1 MTTVYTGKGNG
12 WQDSPWKVPGF
23 GSHSL
28 HGSHLPSASEVWEMQ
43 LLPDS
48 RREVGEGCWCIS
60 QSWWQRGLPGRW
72 QVLLGQ
78 SSQRWSQGPTCRGTI
93 VHSPRHVQVLQVHQ
107 MRPQG
112 VLSEKRSSVAPR
124 GPERLGRGV
133 FGCSHW
139 RTRSRDWEPVSPY
152 FFKTMPRLGPP
163 FQERN
168 GSFHLLA
175 SKQNHNYHQYRP
187 RA

>member
-1 MTTVYTGKGNG
+1 MSDMGPGSTEQEQTVPGPDSTGHQWFDLVDQGPSQPSTNSLARRLLVVTTVYTGKGNG

-78 SSQRWSQGPTCRGTI
+78 SSQRWSQRDVDTASGCRDRRT
-93 VHSPRHVQVLQVHQ
+93 VATVLQLIPSDSKNIASRHHQ
-107 MRPQG
+107 CYRTDSKTNTVRKPSQG
-112 VLSEKRSSVAPR
+112 
-124 GPERLGRGV
+124 
-133 FGCSHW
+133 
-139 RTRSRDWEPVSPY
+139 
-152 FFKTMPRLGPP
+152 
-163 FQERN
+163 
-168 GSFHLLA
+168 
-175 SKQNHNYHQYRP
+175 
-187 RA
+187 